1 MPAALHALH
10 RVILAGS
17 GIALL
22 AVGAHAVRVESAPA
36 PFGAVNGA
44 REIGAIQVR
53 VAVWVAREGVN
64 SAKDAVQR
72 ALDQIAADLARAAAW
87 SAERGGADPGLTA
100 VAARWRDST
109 GGAYDPAALRFY
121 RDGEARGATVAEI
134 GYGMVAEGW
143 AADRAAAL
151 LTVQGFADHRV
162 KVGNSQ
168 VAAGARSGRPWRLAV
183 ADPSG
188 SGVLVSGDLPNG
200 ATSVLERAV
209 APHRLEGCARAGVL
223 DPRNGLPARGVAL
236 VVASAPSAAD
246 AAALALALPVLGLAD
261 GARLAAATPG
271 CGALILDEAGALR
284 AAGTLSVGK
293 GRMSWNE

>member
-1 MPAALHALH
+1 MPAALRALH
-10 RVILAGS
+10 RVILAGG

-22 AVGAHAVRVESAPA
+22 AISAREVRVGAAPA

-44 REIGAIQVR
+44 REIGEVPAR

-64 SAKDAVQR
+64 LAKQAVQG
-72 ALDQIAADLARAAAW
+72 ALDQIAADLERAAAG
-87 SAERGGADPGLTA
+87 SAENGAADPDLA
-100 VAARWRDST
+100 AAAARWRDST

-121 RDGEARGATVAEI
+121 RARAARDEIAGEV

-151 LTVQGFADHRV
+151 LAARGFADHRV

-168 VAAGARSGRPWRLAV
+168 VAAGSRSGRPWRLAV

-188 SGVLVSGDLPNG
+188 AGVLVSGDLPNG
-200 ATSVLERAV
+200 ATTVLDRDT

-223 DPRNGLPARGVAL
+223 DPRSGLPARGVAL
-236 VVASAPSAAD
+236 ALASAPRAVD
-246 AAALALALPVLGLAD
+246 AAALALALPVLGPAD
-261 GARLAAATPG
+261 GLRLITALPG

-284 AAGTLSVGK
+284 AGGTLGVAH
-293 GRMSWNE
+293 GRMTWKK